1 MTDDVN
7 NEIEKLRNSDALI
20 LIFPSYF
27 NNAPAILRGWFD
39 RVLIPGPK
47 GFFDVPKNI
56 MMENGVM
63 KGKRALV
70 ITVTE
75 AKETD
80 FHKEG
85 LQ

>member
-1 MTDDVN
+1 M
-7 NEIEKLRNSDALI
+7 EKLRQSDALI
-20 LIFPSYF
+20 LIFPLYF

-47 GFFDVPKNI
+47 GFFDVPNNI
-56 MMENGVM
+56 MYEKGVM
-63 KGKRALV
+63 KGKRAIA

-80 FHKEG
+80 YHKEG
-85 LQ
+85 LY